1 MIVSTCYSFYTARMR
16 AKTAFSLIELS
27 IVLVI
32 LGLLVGG
39 ILAGRSLIRA
49 SEVRSVITEAN
60 RFNTATIAFRDKYFG
75 LPGDITNATSIWGK
89 DTTTSAA
96 CAGAAGNAATPGT
109 CNGDGDGYVVQYA
122 EAFRLWQQLNLAGL
136 LEGNYPG
143 YISPQANTTPTVPG
157 RDMPASR
164 LGNAGWTIE
173 KLSQLSTTNYEL
185 GYSDLPDKKFNF
197 MVLGGP
203 NTAYWSNAPVLRPE
217 EAWNI
222 DTKMDDGSPANG
234 RLRAGPNSLFCTTAY
249 TSDAL
254 YKMSSST
261 IGCIV
266 GFIFG

>member
-1 MIVSTCYSFYTARMR
+1 MR
-16 AKTAFSLIELS
+16 RYCTAFSLIELS

-39 ILAGRSLIRA
+39 ILAGQSLIRA

-60 RFNTATIAFRDKYFG
+60 RFNTAALGFRDKYFG
-75 LPGDITNATSIWGK
+75 WPGDITNATAIWGK
-89 DTTTSAA
+89 DTTSAAA
-96 CAGAAGNAATPGT
+96 CAGSAGTAATPGT

-136 LEGNYPG
+136 LEGSYPG

-164 LGNAGWTIE
+164 LGKGGWTVE
-173 KLSQLSTTNYEL
+173 KLSQLSTINYEL

-197 MVLGGP
+197 MILGGP
-203 NTAYWSNAPVLRPE
+203 NAAYWSNAPVLRPE

-222 DTKMDDGSPANG
+222 DTKMDDGTPASG
-234 RLRAGPNSLFCTTAY
+234 KIRVGPNSNNCTNVS
-249 TSDAL
+249 TSDAV
-254 YKMSSST
+254 YKTSNSNIT
-261 IGCIV
+261 CLLGY
-266 GFIFG
+266 IFG